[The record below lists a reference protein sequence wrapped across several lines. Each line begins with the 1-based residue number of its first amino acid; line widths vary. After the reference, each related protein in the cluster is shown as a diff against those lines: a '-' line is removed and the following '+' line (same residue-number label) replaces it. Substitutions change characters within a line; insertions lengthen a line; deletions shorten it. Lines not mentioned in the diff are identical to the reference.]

1 MMLPV
6 VNRIRNELSDDS
18 GVDNLVHGRVRTH
31 EPDAGDLSGSFKAFI
46 VLSQLGAPP
55 IQGARLAGVQVAR
68 ISARCYGT
76 TAANAGDVW
85 AAVKTALDG
94 TGPRIHPN
102 GLGIFQTLDDTGG
115 ADGSDPDT
123 KQPVM
128 TGIILALATTEA
140 VAGS

>member
-1 MMLPV
+1 MLPV
-6 VNRIRNELSDDS
+6 VNRIRNELEDAA

-31 EPDAGDLSGSFKAFI
+31 EPDAGDINDTRGFKAFI

-55 IQGARLAGVQVAR
+55 MPGARLSGVQVAR

-76 TAANAGDVW
+76 TAANAGEVW
-85 AAVKTALDG
+85 AAVKSHLDG
-94 TGPRIHPN
+94 RGPRIHPN

-140 VAGS
+140 VS